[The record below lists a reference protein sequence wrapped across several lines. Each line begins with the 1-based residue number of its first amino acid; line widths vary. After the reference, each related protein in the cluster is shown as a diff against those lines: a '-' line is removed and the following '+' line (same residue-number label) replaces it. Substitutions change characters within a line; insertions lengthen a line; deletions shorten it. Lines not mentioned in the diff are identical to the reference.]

1 MLAVRDA
8 LAGIRL
14 ILRYILNKSH
24 LEYPYLSFCP
34 SVLLS
39 FCPSVV
45 FLSASD
51 WRFTSGTSWNP
62 CDEPVR
68 SLLRL
73 YESDHVGLANLNNH

>member
-39 FCPSVV
+39 CF
-45 FLSASD
+45 FLLQIGDLHQEPA
-51 WRFTSGTSWNP
+51 GT
-62 CDEPVR
+62 R
-68 SLLRL
+68 
-73 YESDHVGLANLNNH
+73 AMNL

>member
-34 SVLLS
+34 SV
-39 FCPSVV
+39 V
-45 FLSASD
+45 FLFAF
-51 WRFTSGTSWNP
+51 RLAIRIRNQL
-62 CDEPVR
+62 EP
-68 SLLRL
+68 
-73 YESDHVGLANLNNH
+73 HAMNL

>member
-24 LEYPYLSFCP
+24 LEYHIYP
-34 SVLLS
+34 S
-39 FCPSVV
+39 V
-45 FLSASD
+45 FLSCFFLLQIGDSHQELA
-51 WRFTSGTSWNP
+51 GTS

-68 SLLRL
+68 SL
-73 YESDHVGLANLNNH
+73 SCTCMKATTSVSQI